1 MKLKFSTFFIL
12 MMSLVI
18 NMQALAVK
26 SQQIVLDAR
35 QQIGQTLY
43 YDPAYT
49 TLKYPMGDVPMI
61 KGVCTDVIIRAL
73 RLQGVDLQ
81 KLIHEDM
88 KKNFAVYPKKWGLK
102 STDRNID
109 HRRVPNI
116 MTYFNRQ
123 GYEVKDKNYKAGD
136 IVTWDLGK
144 GLVHIGIIS
153 NQKSLVNSTPL
164 VIHNIGSGTQEN
176 NILFEY
182 KITGHYRI
190 PSSK

>member
-1 MKLKFSTFFIL
+1 MKLKFRTFFIL
-12 MMSLVI
+12 IMSLVI

-88 KKNFAVYPKKWGLK
+88 KKSFAVYPKKWGLK

-176 NILFEY
+176 NILFDY

-190 PSSK
+190 AKN

>member
-12 MMSLVI
+12 IMSLVI

-123 GYEVKDKNYKAGD
+123 GYEIKDKNYKAGD
-136 IVTWDLGK
+136 IVIWDLGK

-176 NILFEY
+176 NILFDY

-190 PSSK
+190 AKN

>member
-12 MMSLVI
+12 IMSLVI

-49 TLKYPMGDVPMI
+49 TLKYPVGDVPMI

-116 MTYFNRQ
+116 MTYFQRQ
-123 GYEVKDKNYKAGD
+123 GYEIKDKNYKAGD

-176 NILFEY
+176 NILFDY

-190 PSSK
+190 AKN

>member
-1 MKLKFSTFFIL
+1 MKLKFRTFFIL
-12 MMSLVI
+12 IMSLVI

-116 MTYFNRQ
+116 MTYFQRQ
-123 GYEVKDKNYKAGD
+123 GYEIKDKNYKAGD

-176 NILFEY
+176 IILFDY

-190 PSSK
+190 AKN

>member
-18 NMQALAVK
+18 NMQAFAIK

-176 NILFEY
+176 NILFDY

-190 PSSK
+190 AKN

>member
-1 MKLKFSTFFIL
+1 MKLKFRTFFIL
-12 MMSLVI
+12 IMSLVI

-88 KKNFAVYPKKWGLK
+88 KKSFAVYPKKWGLK

-116 MTYFNRQ
+116 MTYFQRQ
-123 GYEVKDKNYKAGD
+123 GYEIKDKNYKAGD

-176 NILFEY
+176 IILFDY

-190 PSSK
+190 AKN

>member
-1 MKLKFSTFFIL
+1 MKLKFRTFFIL
-12 MMSLVI
+12 IMSLVI

-123 GYEVKDKNYKAGD
+123 GYEVKDKNYKAWD

-176 NILFEY
+176 NILFDY

-190 PSSK
+190 AKN